1 MDLAVALTT
10 FVVIFPAELPDK
22 TFVATLVLS
31 TRYRPLATWV
41 GVAAAFLVQSLVA
54 VTAGHLLSLLP
65 ERVVL
70 VGTAT
75 LFTIGAVVL
84 WRSASSADAD
94 EEAEER
100 EIQQRATRA
109 ATGWR
114 ASLVCFGVLFA
125 AEWGDLSQLI
135 TAGLAAR
142 YAAPVSVFVGSWLAL
157 VTVAGIGVLVGRVL
171 LRLVHPSVVKRVASG
186 LFAVLAVLAGLTWLA
201 AAGVEPP
208 W

>member
-31 TRYRPLATWV
+31 TRYPPWWTWL
-41 GVAAAFLVQSLVA
+41 GVAAAFFVQSLVA
-54 VTAGHLLSLLP
+54 VTAGGLLSLLP
-65 ERVVL
+65 ERLVL

-75 LFTIGAVVL
+75 LFTVGAVLL
-84 WRSASSADAD
+84 WLSAGDADAT
-94 EEAEER
+94 ELEEER
-100 EIQQRATRA
+100 EFA
-109 ATGWR
+109 AQARVGASGWR
-114 ASLVCFGVLFA
+114 ASLICFGVLFT

-142 YAAPVSVFVGSWLAL
+142 HQDPVSVFVGSWLAL
-157 VTVAGIGVLVGRVL
+157 VTVAAIGVLIGRVL
-171 LRLVHPSVVKRVASG
+171 LRYVHPSIVKRVAG
-186 LFAVLAVLAGLTWLA
+186 TLFAVLALLTWLA
-201 AAGVEPP
+201 AAGVRTP